1 MTYVPLVY
9 FGCLSI
15 IMYQRHKQ
23 LDIATTV
30 SLIFAVSGLFSV
42 LIDIN
47 GYRSY
52 DTYKYEISIVPAALY
67 CILLTLCI
75 LPLAKCD
82 IFSRIQIESV
92 RNVKLIKLLSVVS
105 IIWFVLTV
113 YFSWDR
119 FLFILMSGD
128 MAEIRNDLYK
138 GIAGDSWMLS
148 LPGPVRF
155 TFALLNLLF
164 GCPWVLIFLGFYS
177 MIGNRVPLLYS
188 YFFLI
193 ASLSGPYNGIL
204 GVDRS
209 SSAYWIMSAV
219 TLFILFRN
227 QLPSKVKKQIS
238 ILGLVA
244 FVGVIAY
251 LAAMTISRFGERDS
265 GGGALGSLISYFG
278 QSYINFC
285 YFFDEYD
292 LPYHHFG
299 VVFPFTSQYIFGIP
313 SGGVNIQQEMTFL
326 SNKATGVFYTFIGQ
340 MIIGIG
346 QFWAIIMTM
355 AYSFFSFKTL
365 GNINRK
371 NEVDIMSLYLY
382 FAFASVVLLGIFGHY
397 YAGPS
402 KTFSLVA
409 MYFVMRILRK

>member
-1 MTYVPLVY
+1 MTYIPFVY

-15 IMYQRHKQ
+15 FLYQRHKQ
-23 LDIATTV
+23 IDIATIV
-30 SLIFAVSGLFSV
+30 SLVFAVSGLFSV

-75 LPLAKCD
+75 LPLAKCN
-82 IFSRIQIESV
+82 IFNRIQIEPV
-92 RNVKLIKLLSVVS
+92 RNVKLLKLLSVVS
-105 IIWFVLTV
+105 IIWFLLTV
-113 YFSWDR
+113 FFSWDR

-128 MAEIRNDLYK
+128 MAEIRGDLYK
-138 GIAGDSWMLS
+138 GIAEDSWMLS

-155 TFALLNLLF
+155 VFTLINMLF

-219 TLFILFRN
+219 TLFVLFRN
-227 QLPSKVKKQIS
+227 QLPSKVKKQLS
-238 ILGLVA
+238 VLGLVA
-244 FVGVIAY
+244 LVGVIAY
-251 LAAMTISRFGERDS
+251 LAAMTIARFGERDS
-265 GGGALGSLISYFG
+265 NGGALGSLISYFG

-299 VVFPFTSQYIFGIP
+299 IVFPFTSEYIFGVP
-313 SGGVNIQQEMTFL
+313 SGGVTIQKEMTFL
-326 SNKATGVFYTFIGQ
+326 SHKATGVFYTFIGQ

-346 QFWAIIMTM
+346 QFWAIIMTLV
-355 AYSFFSFKTL
+355 YSFFSFKTL
-365 GNINRK
+365 GNINRRK
-371 NEVDIMSLYLY
+371 KIDIMSLYLY

-397 YAGPS
+397 YAGPAKS
-402 KTFSLVA
+402 FSLVA

>member
-1 MTYVPLVY
+1 MTYIPLVY
-9 FGCLSI
+9 FGCLFVL
-15 IMYQRHKQ
+15 MYQRHKQ
-23 LDIATTV
+23 IDIASIV

-47 GYRSY
+47 RYRSY
-52 DTYKYEISIVPAALY
+52 DTYNYEISIVPAALY

-75 LPLAKCD
+75 FPLSKCN
-82 IFSRIQIESV
+82 ISSRIQIEPV

-105 IIWFVLTV
+105 IIWFLLTV
-113 YFSWDR
+113 FFSWDR

-128 MAEIRNDLYK
+128 MAEIRGDLYK
-138 GIAGDSWMLS
+138 GIAEDSWMLS
-148 LPGPVRF
+148 LSGPIRY
-155 TFALLNLLF
+155 TFSLLNLLF

-209 SSAYWIMSAV
+209 SSAYWIISAV
-219 TLFILFRN
+219 TLFILFRK

-238 ILGLVA
+238 VLGLVA

-251 LAAMTISRFGERDS
+251 LASMTIARFGESDS
-265 GGGALGSLISYFG
+265 SGGALGSLISYFG

-285 YFFDEYD
+285 YFFDKYD

-299 VVFPFTSQYIFGIP
+299 IVFPFTSQYIFGIP
-313 SGGVNIQQEMTFL
+313 SGGVTIQQEMTWL
-326 SNKATGVFYTFIGQ
+326 SHKETGVFYTFIGQ

-371 NEVDIMSLYLY
+371 NEIDIMSLYLY
-382 FAFASVVLLGIFGHY
+382 FAFASVVLLGIFAHY

-402 KTFSLVA
+402 KAFSLVA

>member
-1 MTYVPLVY
+1 MTYIPLVY
-9 FGCLSI
+9 FGCLSFI
-15 IMYQRHKQ
+15 LYQRNKKI
-23 LDIATTV
+23 DIATIV

-52 DTYKYEISIVPAALY
+52 ETHNYDISIVPAALY

-82 IFSRIQIESV
+82 IINRIQIKPVS
-92 RNVKLIKLLSVVS
+92 NVKLIKLLSVVS
-105 IIWFVLTV
+105 IIWFLLTV
-113 YFSWDR
+113 FFSWDR

-138 GIAGDSWMLS
+138 GISEYSWMLS

-155 TFALLNLLF
+155 VFALINMLF
-164 GCPWVLIFLGFYS
+164 GCPWVLIFLGLYS

-219 TLFILFRN
+219 TLYILFRK
-227 QLPSKVKKQIS
+227 QLPSSKKKQLS
-238 ILGLVA
+238 VLGLVA
-244 FVGVIAY
+244 LVGVIAY
-251 LAAMTISRFGERDS
+251 LASMTFSRFGEKDS
-265 GGGALGSLISYFG
+265 SGGALGSLISYFG

-285 YFFDEYD
+285 YFFDEYN
-292 LPYHHFG
+292 LPHHHFG
-299 VVFPFTSQYIFGIP
+299 IVFPFTSQYIFGIP
-313 SGGVNIQQEMTFL
+313 SGGVTIQEEMTWL
-326 SNKATGVFYTFIGQ
+326 SHKETGVFFTFIGQ
-340 MIIGIG
+340 MMIGIG
-346 QFWAIIMTM
+346 QFWAIIMTL

-371 NEVDIMSLYLY
+371 NEIDIMSLYLY
-382 FAFASVVLLGIFGHY
+382 FAFASVVLLGIFVHY
-397 YAGPS
+397 YASPA

>member
-1 MTYVPLVY
+1 MTYIPLVY
-9 FGCLSI
+9 FGCLSFVL
-15 IMYQRHKQ
+15 YQRHKQ
-23 LDIATTV
+23 IDIATIV

-52 DTYKYEISIVPAALY
+52 DTYNYEISIVPAALY

-82 IFSRIQIESV
+82 IINRIQIKPVS
-92 RNVKLIKLLSVVS
+92 NVKLLKLLSVVS
-105 IIWFVLTV
+105 IIWFLLTV

-128 MAEIRNDLYK
+128 MAEIRSDLYK
-138 GIAGDSWMLS
+138 GITEDSWMLS

-155 TFALLNLLF
+155 TFSLLNLLF
-164 GCPWVLIFLGFYS
+164 GCPWILLFLGFYS
-177 MIGNRVPLLYS
+177 MIGNRIPLFYS
-188 YFFLI
+188 YCFLI
-193 ASLSGPYNGIL
+193 ASLSGPYCGIL

-219 TLFILFRN
+219 TLYILFRN
-227 QLPSKVKKQIS
+227 QLPSSTKKQLS
-238 ILGLVA
+238 VLGLVA
-244 FVGVIAY
+244 LVGVIAY
-251 LAAMTISRFGERDS
+251 LAAMTIARFGERDS
-265 GGGALGSLISYFG
+265 SGGALGSLISYFG

-285 YFFDEYD
+285 YFFDKYD

-299 VVFPFTSQYIFGIP
+299 IVFPFTSQYIFGVP
-313 SGGVNIQQEMTFL
+313 SGGVTIQEAMTWL
-326 SNKATGVFYTFIGQ
+326 SQKETGVFYTFIGH

-365 GNINRK
+365 GKINRK
-371 NEVDIMSLYLY
+371 KEIDIMSLYLY
-382 FAFASVVLLGIFGHY
+382 FAFASVVLLGLFEHY
-397 YAGPS
+397 YASPA
-402 KTFSLVA
+402 KTFSLVV
-409 MYFVMRILRK
+409 MYFVMRFLRK

>member
-1 MTYVPLVY
+1 MTFIPLVY
-9 FGCLSI
+9 FGCLSFFL
-15 IMYQRHKQ
+15 YKRHNQ
-23 LDIATTV
+23 IDIAIIV
-30 SLIFAVSGLFSV
+30 SLVFAVSGLFSV

-52 DTYKYEISIVPAALY
+52 DTYNYEISILPAALY

-75 LPLAKCD
+75 LPLAKCNV
-82 IFSRIQIESV
+82 INRIQIEPV

-105 IIWFVLTV
+105 IIWFLLTV
-113 YFSWDR
+113 FFSWDR

-128 MAEIRNDLYK
+128 MSEIRNDLYK
-138 GIAGDSWMLS
+138 GISEDSWMLS
-148 LPGPVRF
+148 LPGPIRF
-155 TFALLNLLF
+155 VFVLINMLF

-219 TLFILFRN
+219 TLYILFRK
-227 QLPSKVKKQIS
+227 QLSSRINKQIS
-238 ILGLVA
+238 ILGLLA
-244 FVGVIAY
+244 LLGVIAY

-265 GGGALGSLISYFG
+265 SGGTIESLISYFG
-278 QSYINFC
+278 QPFINFC

-299 VVFPFTSQYIFGIP
+299 IVFPFTSQCIFGVP
-313 SGGVNIQQEMTFL
+313 SGGVTIQQEMTWL
-326 SNKATGVFYTFIGQ
+326 SHMETGVFYTFIGQ

-346 QFWAIIMTM
+346 QFWAIIMTLV
-355 AYSFFSFKTL
+355 YSFLSFRTL
-365 GNINRK
+365 GNINRRREI
-371 NEVDIMSLYLY
+371 NILSLYLY
-382 FAFASVVLLGIFGHY
+382 YAFASVVLLGIFGHY

-409 MYFVMRILRK
+409 MYFVMRFLRK

>member
-1 MTYVPLVY
+1 MTYIPLVY
-9 FGCLSI
+9 FGCLFVL
-15 IMYQRHKQ
+15 MYQRHKQ
-23 LDIATTV
+23 IDIASIV

-47 GYRSY
+47 RYRSY
-52 DTYKYEISIVPAALY
+52 DTYNYEISIVPAALY

-75 LPLAKCD
+75 FPLSKCN
-82 IFSRIQIESV
+82 ISSRIQIEPV

-105 IIWFVLTV
+105 IIWFLLTV
-113 YFSWDR
+113 FFSWDR

-128 MAEIRNDLYK
+128 MAEIRGDLYK

-155 TFALLNLLF
+155 VFAVINMLF

-209 SSAYWIMSAV
+209 SSAYWIISAV
-219 TLFILFRN
+219 TLFILFRK

-238 ILGLVA
+238 VLGLVA

-251 LAAMTISRFGERDS
+251 LASMTIARFGESDS
-265 GGGALGSLISYFG
+265 SGGALGSLISYFG

-299 VVFPFTSQYIFGIP
+299 IVFPFTSQYIFGVP
-313 SGGVNIQQEMTFL
+313 SGGVNIQQEMTWL
-326 SNKATGVFYTFIGQ
+326 SHKETGVFYTFIGQ

-346 QFWAIIMTM
+346 QFWAIIMTLV
-355 AYSFFSFKTL
+355 YSFFSFKTL
-365 GNINRK
+365 GNINRRK
-371 NEVDIMSLYLY
+371 KIDIMSLYLY

-397 YAGPS
+397 YAGPAIS
-402 KTFSLVA
+402 FSLVA

>member
-1 MTYVPLVY
+1 MTYIPFVY

-15 IMYQRHKQ
+15 FLYQRHKQ
-23 LDIATTV
+23 IDIATIV
-30 SLIFAVSGLFSV
+30 SLIFAVSGLFGV

-47 GYRSY
+47 GYRYS
-52 DTYKYEISIVPAALY
+52 DTYNYEISIVPAALY

-75 LPLAKCD
+75 LPLSKCN
-82 IFSRIQIESV
+82 IFNRIQIEPV
-92 RNVKLIKLLSVVS
+92 RNIKLIKLFSVVS
-105 IIWFVLTV
+105 IIWFLLTV
-113 YFSWDR
+113 FFSWDS

-138 GIAGDSWMLS
+138 GITEDSWMLS

-155 TFALLNLLF
+155 VFALFNMLF

-177 MIGNRVPLLYS
+177 MVGNRIPLLYS

-193 ASLSGPYNGIL
+193 ASMSEPYNGIL

-209 SSAYWIMSAV
+209 SSAYWMMSAA
-219 TLFILFRN
+219 TLFILFRK
-227 QLPSKVKKQIS
+227 QLSSKIKKQLS
-238 ILGLVA
+238 VLGLVA
-244 FVGVIAY
+244 LVGVIAY
-251 LAAMTISRFGERDS
+251 LAAMTIARFGERDS
-265 GGGALGSLISYFG
+265 SGGALGSLISYFG
-278 QSYINFC
+278 QSFINFC
-285 YFFDEYD
+285 YFFDKYD

-299 VVFPFTSQYIFGIP
+299 IVFPFTSQYVFGVP
-313 SGGVNIQQEMTFL
+313 SGGATIQQEMSWL
-326 SNKATGVFYTFIGQ
+326 SHKETGVFYTFIGQ

-355 AYSFFSFKTL
+355 AYFFFSFKTL
-365 GNINRK
+365 GNINRRK
-371 NEVDIMSLYLY
+371 KIDIMSLYLY

-397 YAGPS
+397 YANPS

-409 MYFVMRILRK
+409 MYFVMRQLR

>member
-1 MTYVPLVY
+1 MTYIPLVY
-9 FGCLSI
+9 FGCLFVL
-15 IMYQRHKQ
+15 MYQRHKQ
-23 LDIATTV
+23 IDIASIV

-47 GYRSY
+47 RYRSY
-52 DTYKYEISIVPAALY
+52 DTYNYEISIEAAALY

-75 LPLAKCD
+75 LPLSKCN
-82 IFSRIQIESV
+82 IFSRIQIEPA

-105 IIWFVLTV
+105 IIWFLLTV
-113 YFSWDR
+113 FFSWDR
-119 FLFILMSGD
+119 FLFILMSGE
-128 MAEIRNDLYK
+128 MAEIRGDLYK
-138 GIAGDSWMLS
+138 GITEDSWMLS

-155 TFALLNLLF
+155 TFSLLNLLF

-209 SSAYWIMSAV
+209 SSAYWIMSAA
-219 TLFILFRN
+219 TLFVLFRN
-227 QLPSKVKKQIS
+227 QFPSKIKRQLSV
-238 ILGLVA
+238 LGLVA

-251 LAAMTISRFGERDS
+251 LASMTIARFGERDS
-265 GGGALGSLISYFG
+265 SGGALGSLISYFG

-285 YFFDEYD
+285 YFFDKYD

-299 VVFPFTSQYIFGIP
+299 IVFPFSSEYIFGVP
-313 SGGVNIQQEMTFL
+313 SGGVTIQQEMTWL
-326 SNKATGVFYTFIGQ
+326 SNKQTGVFYTFIGH

-346 QFWAIIMTM
+346 QFWAIMMTM

-371 NEVDIMSLYLY
+371 NEIDIVSLYLY
-382 FAFASVVLLGIFGHY
+382 FAFASVVLLGIFGNY
-397 YAGPS
+397 YASPA

>member
-1 MTYVPLVY
+1 MTYIPFVY

-15 IMYQRHKQ
+15 FLYQRHKQ
-23 LDIATTV
+23 IDIATIV
-30 SLIFAVSGLFSV
+30 SLVFAVSGLFSV

-75 LPLAKCD
+75 LPLAKCN
-82 IFSRIQIESV
+82 IFNRIQIEPV
-92 RNVKLIKLLSVVS
+92 RNVKLLKLLSVVS
-105 IIWFVLTV
+105 IIWFLLTV
-113 YFSWDR
+113 FFSWDR

-128 MAEIRNDLYK
+128 MAEIRGDLYK
-138 GIAGDSWMLS
+138 GIAEDSWMLS
-148 LPGPVRF
+148 LPGPIRF
-155 TFALLNLLF
+155 TFSLLNLLF

-219 TLFILFRN
+219 TLFVLFRN
-227 QLPSKVKKQIS
+227 QLPSKVKKQLS
-238 ILGLVA
+238 VLGLVA
-244 FVGVIAY
+244 LVGVIAY
-251 LAAMTISRFGERDS
+251 LAAMTIARFGERDS
-265 GGGALGSLISYFG
+265 NGGALGSLISYFG

-299 VVFPFTSQYIFGIP
+299 IVFPFTSEYIFGVP
-313 SGGVNIQQEMTFL
+313 SGGVNIQQEMTWL
-326 SNKATGVFYTFIGQ
+326 SHKETGVFYTFIGH

-346 QFWAIIMTM
+346 QFWAIIMTLV
-355 AYSFFSFKTL
+355 YSFFSFKTL
-365 GNINRK
+365 GNINRRK
-371 NEVDIMSLYLY
+371 KIDIMSLYLY
-382 FAFASVVLLGIFGHY
+382 FAFASVVLLGIFTHY
-397 YAGPS
+397 YAGPAKS
-402 KTFSLVA
+402 FSLVA

>member
-1 MTYVPLVY
+1 MTYIPLVY
-9 FGCLSI
+9 FGCLSLFI
-15 IMYQRHKQ
+15 YQRNKQ
-23 LDIATTV
+23 IDIAFIS
-30 SLIFAVSGLFSV
+30 SLIFAVSGFFSV

-47 GYRSY
+47 GYRY
-52 DTYKYEISIVPAALY
+52 DDTYHYEISIVPAAVY

-75 LPLAKCD
+75 LPLAKCN
-82 IFSRIQIESV
+82 IFSRIQIEPV

-105 IIWFVLTV
+105 IIWFLLTV
-113 YFSWDR
+113 FFSWDR

-128 MAEIRNDLYK
+128 MAEIRGDLYK
-138 GIAGDSWMLS
+138 GIAEDSWMLS

-155 TFALLNLLF
+155 VFALINMLF

-219 TLFILFRN
+219 TLFVLFRN
-227 QLPSKVKKQIS
+227 QLPSKVKKQLS
-238 ILGLVA
+238 VLGLVA

-251 LAAMTISRFGERDS
+251 LAAMTIDRFGERDS
-265 GGGALGSLISYFG
+265 SGGALGSLISYFG

-299 VVFPFTSQYIFGIP
+299 IVFPFTSEYIFGVP
-313 SGGVNIQQEMTFL
+313 SGGVNIQQEMTWL
-326 SNKATGVFYTFIGQ
+326 SHKETGVFYTFIGH

-346 QFWAIIMTM
+346 QFWAIIMTLV
-355 AYSFFSFKTL
+355 YSFFSFKTL
-365 GNINRK
+365 GNINRRK
-371 NEVDIMSLYLY
+371 KIDIMSLYLY
-382 FAFASVVLLGIFGHY
+382 FAFASVVLLGIFVHY
-397 YAGPS
+397 YAGPAKS
-402 KTFSLVA
+402 FSLVA

>member
-1 MTYVPLVY
+1 MTYIPLVY
-9 FGCLSI
+9 FGCLSFVL
-15 IMYQRHKQ
+15 YQRHKQ
-23 LDIATTV
+23 IDIATIV

-52 DTYKYEISIVPAALY
+52 DTYNYEISIVPAALY

-82 IFSRIQIESV
+82 IINRIQIKPVS
-92 RNVKLIKLLSVVS
+92 NVKLLKLLSVVS
-105 IIWFVLTV
+105 IIWFLLTV

-128 MAEIRNDLYK
+128 MAEIRSDLYK
-138 GIAGDSWMLS
+138 GITEDSWMLS

-155 TFALLNLLF
+155 TFSLLNLLF
-164 GCPWVLIFLGFYS
+164 GCPWILLFLGFYS
-177 MIGNRVPLLYS
+177 MIGNRIPLFYS
-188 YFFLI
+188 YCFLI
-193 ASLSGPYNGIL
+193 ASLSGPYCGIL

-219 TLFILFRN
+219 TLYILFRN
-227 QLPSKVKKQIS
+227 QLPSSTKKQLS
-238 ILGLVA
+238 VLGLVA
-244 FVGVIAY
+244 LVGVIAY
-251 LAAMTISRFGERDS
+251 LAAMTIARFGERDS
-265 GGGALGSLISYFG
+265 SGGALGSLISYFG

-285 YFFDEYD
+285 YFFDKYD

-299 VVFPFTSQYIFGIP
+299 IVFPFTSQYIFGVP
-313 SGGVNIQQEMTFL
+313 SGGVTIQEAMTWL
-326 SNKATGVFYTFIGQ
+326 SQKETGVFYTFIGH

-365 GNINRK
+365 GKINRK
-371 NEVDIMSLYLY
+371 KEIDIMSLYLY
-382 FAFASVVLLGIFGHY
+382 FAFASVVLLGLFAHY
-397 YAGPS
+397 YASPA
-402 KTFSLVA
+402 KTFSLVV
-409 MYFVMRILRK
+409 MYFVMRFLRK

>member
-1 MTYVPLVY
+1 MTYIPLVY
-9 FGCLSI
+9 FGCLFVL
-15 IMYQRHKQ
+15 MYQRHKQ
-23 LDIATTV
+23 IDIASIV

-47 GYRSY
+47 RYRSN
-52 DTYKYEISIVPAALY
+52 DTYNYEISIVPAALY

-75 LPLAKCD
+75 FPLSKCN
-82 IFSRIQIESV
+82 ISSRIQIEPV

-105 IIWFVLTV
+105 IIWFLLTV
-113 YFSWDR
+113 FFSWDR

-128 MAEIRNDLYK
+128 MAEIRGDLYK
-138 GIAGDSWMLS
+138 GIAEDSWMLS
-148 LPGPVRF
+148 LSGPIRY
-155 TFALLNLLF
+155 TFSLLNLLF

-177 MIGNRVPLLYS
+177 MIGNRVPLFYS

-219 TLFILFRN
+219 TLFILFRK

-238 ILGLVA
+238 VLGLVA

-251 LAAMTISRFGERDS
+251 LASMTIARFGERDS
-265 GGGALGSLISYFG
+265 SGGALGSLISYFG

-285 YFFDEYD
+285 YFFDKYD

-299 VVFPFTSQYIFGIP
+299 IVFPFTSQYIFGIP
-313 SGGVNIQQEMTFL
+313 SGGVTIQQEMTWL
-326 SNKATGVFYTFIGQ
+326 SHKETGVFYTFIGQ

-346 QFWAIIMTM
+346 QFWAIIMTLV
-355 AYSFFSFKTL
+355 YSFFSFKTL
-365 GNINRK
+365 GNINRRK
-371 NEVDIMSLYLY
+371 KIDIMSLYLY

-397 YAGPS
+397 YAGPAKS
-402 KTFSLVA
+402 FSLVA

>member
-1 MTYVPLVY
+1 MTYIPLVY
-9 FGCLSI
+9 FGCLSVFI
-15 IMYQRHKQ
+15 YQRNKQ
-23 LDIATTV
+23 IDIAFIS

-47 GYRSY
+47 RYRAY
-52 DTYKYEISIVPAALY
+52 GTDNYEISIEAAALY

-75 LPLAKCD
+75 LSLAKCN
-82 IFSRIQIESV
+82 IFNRIQIEPV
-92 RNVKLIKLLSVVS
+92 RNVKLLKLLSVVS
-105 IIWFVLTV
+105 IIWFLLTV
-113 YFSWDR
+113 FFSWDR

-128 MAEIRNDLYK
+128 MAEIRGDLYK
-138 GIAGDSWMLS
+138 GIAEDSWMLS

-155 TFALLNLLF
+155 VFALINMLF

-219 TLFILFRN
+219 TLFVLFRN
-227 QLPSKVKKQIS
+227 QLPSKVKKQLS
-238 ILGLVA
+238 VLGLVA
-244 FVGVIAY
+244 LVGVIAY
-251 LAAMTISRFGERDS
+251 LAAMTIARFGERDS
-265 GGGALGSLISYFG
+265 NGGALGSLISYFG

-299 VVFPFTSQYIFGIP
+299 IVFPFTSEYIFGVP
-313 SGGVNIQQEMTFL
+313 SGGVNIQQEMTWL
-326 SNKATGVFYTFIGQ
+326 SHKETGVFYTFIGH

-346 QFWAIIMTM
+346 QFWAIIMTLV
-355 AYSFFSFKTL
+355 YSFFSFKTL
-365 GNINRK
+365 GNINRRK
-371 NEVDIMSLYLY
+371 KTDIMSLYLY
-382 FAFASVVLLGIFGHY
+382 FAFASVVLLGIFVHY
-397 YAGPS
+397 YAGPAKS
-402 KTFSLVA
+402 FSLVA

>member
-1 MTYVPLVY
+1 MTYIPFVY

-15 IMYQRHKQ
+15 FLYQRHKQ
-23 LDIATTV
+23 IDIATIV
-30 SLIFAVSGLFSV
+30 SLVFAVSGLFSV

-75 LPLAKCD
+75 LPLAKCN
-82 IFSRIQIESV
+82 IFNRIQIEPV
-92 RNVKLIKLLSVVS
+92 RNVKLLKLLSVVS
-105 IIWFVLTV
+105 IIWFLLTV
-113 YFSWDR
+113 FFSWDR

-128 MAEIRNDLYK
+128 MAEIRGDLYK
-138 GIAGDSWMLS
+138 GIAEDSWMLS

-155 TFALLNLLF
+155 VFALINMLF

-219 TLFILFRN
+219 TLFVLFRN
-227 QLPSKVKKQIS
+227 QLPSKVKKQLS
-238 ILGLVA
+238 VLGLVA
-244 FVGVIAY
+244 LVGVIAY
-251 LAAMTISRFGERDS
+251 LAAMTIARFGERDS
-265 GGGALGSLISYFG
+265 NGGALGSLISYFG

-299 VVFPFTSQYIFGIP
+299 IVFPFTSQYIFGVP
-313 SGGVNIQQEMTFL
+313 SGGVNIQQEMTWL
-326 SNKATGVFYTFIGQ
+326 SHKETGVFYTFIGQ

-346 QFWAIIMTM
+346 QFWAIIMTLV
-355 AYSFFSFKTL
+355 YSFFSFKTL
-365 GNINRK
+365 GNINRRK
-371 NEVDIMSLYLY
+371 KIDIMSLYLY

-397 YAGPS
+397 YAGPAKS
-402 KTFSLVA
+402 FSLVA

>member
-1 MTYVPLVY
+1 MTYIPLVY
-9 FGCLSI
+9 FGCLSFI
-15 IMYQRHKQ
+15 LYQRHKQ
-23 LDIATTV
+23 IDIATIV

-52 DTYKYEISIVPAALY
+52 DTYDYEISIVPAALY
-67 CILLTLCI
+67 CILLSLCI

-82 IFSRIQIESV
+82 IINRIQIKPVS
-92 RNVKLIKLLSVVS
+92 NVKLLKLLSVVS
-105 IIWFVLTV
+105 IIWFLLTV

-128 MAEIRNDLYK
+128 MAEIRSNLYK
-138 GIAGDSWMLS
+138 GITEDSWMLS

-155 TFALLNLLF
+155 TFSLLNLLF
-164 GCPWVLIFLGFYS
+164 GCPWILLFLGFYS
-177 MIGNRVPLLYS
+177 MIGNRIPLFYS
-188 YFFLI
+188 YCFLI
-193 ASLSGPYNGIL
+193 ASLSGPYCGIL

-219 TLFILFRN
+219 TLYILFRN
-227 QLPSKVKKQIS
+227 QLPSNIKKQIS
-238 ILGLVA
+238 ALGLVA
-244 FVGVIAY
+244 LVGVIAY
-251 LAAMTISRFGERDS
+251 LASMTIARFGERDS
-265 GGGALGSLISYFG
+265 SGGALGSLISYFG

-285 YFFDEYD
+285 YFFDKYD

-299 VVFPFTSQYIFGIP
+299 IVFPFTSQYIFGVP
-313 SGGVNIQQEMTFL
+313 SGGVTIQEEMTWL
-326 SNKATGVFYTFIGQ
+326 SQKETGVFYTFIGQ

-371 NEVDIMSLYLY
+371 NEIDIMSLYLY
-382 FAFASVVLLGIFGHY
+382 FAFASVVLLGIFTHY
-397 YAGPS
+397 YASPA

-409 MYFVMRILRK
+409 MFFVMRILRK

>member
-1 MTYVPLVY
+1 MTYIPFVY

-15 IMYQRHKQ
+15 FLYQRHKQ
-23 LDIATTV
+23 IDIATIV
-30 SLIFAVSGLFSV
+30 SLVFAVSGLFSV

-52 DTYKYEISIVPAALY
+52 ETYNYDISIVPAALY

-75 LPLAKCD
+75 LPLGKCN
-82 IFSRIQIESV
+82 IFNRVQIEPV
-92 RNVKLIKLLSVVS
+92 RNVNLMKLLSVVS
-105 IIWFVLTV
+105 IIWFLLTV
-113 YFSWDR
+113 FFSWDR

-128 MAEIRNDLYK
+128 MAEIRDDLYK
-138 GIAGDSWMLS
+138 GITEDSWMLS
-148 LPGPVRF
+148 LPGPVRIV
-155 TFALLNLLF
+155 FALFNMLF

-219 TLFILFRN
+219 TLYILFRN
-227 QLPSKVKKQIS
+227 QLTSSIKKQIS
-238 ILGLVA
+238 VLGLVA
-244 FVGVIAY
+244 LVGVIAY
-251 LAAMTISRFGERDS
+251 LAAMTIARFGERDS
-265 GGGALGSLISYFG
+265 NGGALGSLISYFG

-299 VVFPFTSQYIFGIP
+299 IVFPFTSEYIFGVP
-313 SGGVNIQQEMTFL
+313 SGGVTIQKEMTFL
-326 SNKATGVFYTFIGQ
+326 SHKATGVFYTFIGQ

-346 QFWAIIMTM
+346 QFWAIIMTLV
-355 AYSFFSFKTL
+355 YSFFSFKTL

-371 NEVDIMSLYLY
+371 NEIDIVSLYLY
-382 FAFASVVLLGIFGHY
+382 FAFASVVLLGIFTHY
-397 YAGPS
+397 YAGPAKS
-402 KTFSLVA
+402 FSLVA

>member
-1 MTYVPLVY
+1 MTYIPLVY
-9 FGCLSI
+9 FSCLSVFI
-15 IMYQRHKQ
+15 YQRHKQ
-23 LDIATTV
+23 IDIASIV

-52 DTYKYEISIVPAALY
+52 DTSNYEISIVPAALY

-75 LPLAKCD
+75 LPLSKCN
-82 IFSRIQIESV
+82 ISSRIQVEPV

-105 IIWFVLTV
+105 IIWLLLTV
-113 YFSWDR
+113 FFSWDR

-128 MAEIRNDLYK
+128 MAEIRGDLYK
-138 GIAGDSWMLS
+138 GITEDSWMLS

-155 TFALLNLLF
+155 TFTLLNLLF
-164 GCPWVLIFLGFYS
+164 GCPWILIFLGFYS

-219 TLFILFRN
+219 TLFVLFRN
-227 QLPSKVKKQIS
+227 QLPSSIKKQLS
-238 ILGLVA
+238 VLGLVA
-244 FVGVIAY
+244 FVGVISY
-251 LAAMTISRFGERDS
+251 LAAMTIARFGERDS
-265 GGGALGSLISYFG
+265 SDGALGSLISYFG

-299 VVFPFTSQYIFGIP
+299 IVFPFTSQYIFGVP
-313 SGGVNIQQEMTFL
+313 SGGVTIQEEMTWL
-326 SNKATGVFYTFIGQ
+326 SHKATGVFYTFIGQ

-397 YAGPS
+397 YASPS

>member
-1 MTYVPLVY
+1 MTYIPLVY
-9 FGCLSI
+9 FGCLSFI
-15 IMYQRHKQ
+15 LYQRHKQ
-23 LDIATTV
+23 IDIATIV

-52 DTYKYEISIVPAALY
+52 QTCNYDISIVPAALY

-82 IFSRIQIESV
+82 IINRIQIKPVS
-92 RNVKLIKLLSVVS
+92 NVKLMKLLSVVS
-105 IIWFVLTV
+105 IIWFLLTV
-113 YFSWDR
+113 IFSWDR
-119 FLFILMSGD
+119 FLFILMSGE
-128 MAEIRNDLYK
+128 MAEIRSDLYK
-138 GIAGDSWMLS
+138 GITEDSWMLS

-155 TFALLNLLF
+155 TFSLLNLLF

-193 ASLSGPYNGIL
+193 ASLSGPYNGVL

-209 SSAYWIMSAV
+209 SSAYWIISAV
-219 TLFILFRN
+219 TLFILFRK
-227 QLPSKVKKQIS
+227 QLPSKIKKQIS
-238 ILGLVA
+238 VLGLVA
-244 FVGVIAY
+244 LGGVIAY
-251 LAAMTISRFGERDS
+251 LAAMTIARFGERDS
-265 GGGALGSLISYFG
+265 SGDALGSLITYFG
-278 QSYINFC
+278 LPYINFC
-285 YFFDEYD
+285 YFFDKYE

-299 VVFPFTSQYIFGIP
+299 IVFPFISQYIFGIP
-313 SGGVNIQQEMTFL
+313 AGGVTIQEKMSWL
-326 SNKATGVFYTFIGQ
+326 SHMETGTFYTFIGQ

-346 QFWAIIMTM
+346 QFWAIIMTLV
-355 AYSFFSFKTL
+355 YSFFSFKTL

-371 NEVDIMSLYLY
+371 NEINIMSLYLY

-397 YAGPS
+397 YASPS

-409 MYFVMRILRK
+409 MYFVMRFLRK

>member
-1 MTYVPLVY
+1 MTFIPLVY
-9 FGCLSI
+9 FGCLSFFL
-15 IMYQRHKQ
+15 YKRHKQ
-23 LDIATTV
+23 IDIAIIV
-30 SLIFAVSGLFSV
+30 SLVFAVSGLFSV

-52 DTYKYEISIVPAALY
+52 DTCNYEISLLPAVLY

-75 LPLAKCD
+75 LPLAKCN
-82 IFSRIQIESV
+82 IINKIQIEPV

-105 IIWFVLTV
+105 IIWFLLTV
-113 YFSWDR
+113 FFSWDR

-128 MAEIRNDLYK
+128 MGEIRSDLYK
-138 GIAGDSWMLS
+138 GIAEDSWVAS

-155 TFALLNLLF
+155 IFAILNLLF
-164 GCPWVLIFLGFYS
+164 GCPWILLFLGFYS
-177 MIGNRVPLLYS
+177 MIGNRIPLLYS

-219 TLFILFRN
+219 TLFILFRK
-227 QLPSKVKKQIS
+227 QLSSRINKQIS
-238 ILGLVA
+238 ILGLLA
-244 FVGVIAY
+244 LLGVIAY

-265 GGGALGSLISYFG
+265 SGGTIESLISYFG
-278 QSYINFC
+278 QPFINFC

-299 VVFPFTSQYIFGIP
+299 IVFPFTSQCIFGVP
-313 SGGVNIQQEMTFL
+313 SGGVTIQQEMTWL
-326 SNKATGVFYTFIGQ
+326 SHKETGVFYTFIGQ

-346 QFWAIIMTM
+346 QFWAIIMTLV
-355 AYSFFSFKTL
+355 YSFLSFRTL
-365 GNINRK
+365 GNINRRREI
-371 NEVDIMSLYLY
+371 NILSLYLY
-382 FAFASVVLLGIFGHY
+382 YAFASVVLLGIFGHY

-409 MYFVMRILRK
+409 MYFVMRFLRK

>member
-1 MTYVPLVY
+1 MTYIPLVY
-9 FGCLSI
+9 FGCLSV

-23 LDIATTV
+23 IDIATIS

-47 GYRSY
+47 RYRSD
-52 DTYKYEISIVPAALY
+52 DTYNYEISIVPAALY

-75 LPLAKCD
+75 LPLAKCN
-82 IFSRIQIESV
+82 IVNRIQIEPV

-105 IIWFVLTV
+105 IIWFLLTV
-113 YFSWDR
+113 FFSWDR
-119 FLFILMSGD
+119 FLFILTSGD
-128 MAEIRNDLYK
+128 MAEIRGDLYK
-138 GIAGDSWMLS
+138 GITEDSWMVS

-155 TFALLNLLF
+155 VFALINMLF
-164 GCPWVLIFLGFYS
+164 GCSWVLIFLGFYS

-219 TLFILFRN
+219 TLFILFRK

-238 ILGLVA
+238 VLGLVA

-251 LAAMTISRFGERDS
+251 LAAMTIARFGESDS
-265 GGGALGSLISYFG
+265 SGGALGSLISYFG

-292 LPYHHFG
+292 LPFHHFG
-299 VVFPFTSQYIFGIP
+299 IVFPFTSQYIFGVP
-313 SGGVNIQQEMTFL
+313 SVTVTIQQEMTWL
-326 SNKATGVFYTFIGQ
+326 SHKATGVFYTFIGQ
-340 MIIGIG
+340 MIVGIG

-371 NEVDIMSLYLY
+371 NEIDIMSLYLY
-382 FAFASVVLLGIFGHY
+382 FAFASVVLLGIFTHY

-402 KTFSLVA
+402 KTFSLVT
-409 MYFVMRILRK
+409 MYFVMRILKK

>member
-1 MTYVPLVY
+1 MTYIPLVY
-9 FGCLSI
+9 FGCLSLFI
-15 IMYQRHKQ
+15 YQRNKQ
-23 LDIATTV
+23 IDIAFIS

-47 GYRSY
+47 RYRAY
-52 DTYKYEISIVPAALY
+52 GTDNYEISIEAAALY

-75 LPLAKCD
+75 LSLAKCN
-82 IFSRIQIESV
+82 IFNRIQIEPV
-92 RNVKLIKLLSVVS
+92 RNVKLLKLLSVVS
-105 IIWFVLTV
+105 IIWFLLTV
-113 YFSWDR
+113 FFSWDR

-128 MAEIRNDLYK
+128 MAEIRGDLYK
-138 GIAGDSWMLS
+138 GIAEDSWMLS

-155 TFALLNLLF
+155 VFALINMLF

-219 TLFILFRN
+219 TLFVLFRN
-227 QLPSKVKKQIS
+227 QLPSKVKKQLS
-238 ILGLVA
+238 VLGLVA
-244 FVGVIAY
+244 LVGVIAY
-251 LAAMTISRFGERDS
+251 LAAMTIARFGERDS
-265 GGGALGSLISYFG
+265 NGGALGSLISYFG

-299 VVFPFTSQYIFGIP
+299 IVFPFTSEYIFGVP
-313 SGGVNIQQEMTFL
+313 SGGVNIQQEMTWL
-326 SNKATGVFYTFIGQ
+326 SHKETGVFYTFIGH

-346 QFWAIIMTM
+346 QFWAIIMTLV
-355 AYSFFSFKTL
+355 YSFFSFKTL
-365 GNINRK
+365 GNINRRK
-371 NEVDIMSLYLY
+371 KIDIMSLYLY
-382 FAFASVVLLGIFGHY
+382 FAFASVVLLGIFVHY
-397 YAGPS
+397 YASPS
-402 KTFSLVA
+402 KTVSLVA

>member
-1 MTYVPLVY
+1 MTVFL
-9 FGCLSI
+9 
-15 IMYQRHKQ
+15 
-23 LDIATTV
+23 
-30 SLIFAVSGLFSV
+30 
-42 LIDIN
+42 
-47 GYRSY
+47 
-52 DTYKYEISIVPAALY
+52 
-67 CILLTLCI
+67 
-75 LPLAKCD
+75 
-82 IFSRIQIESV
+82 
-92 RNVKLIKLLSVVS
+92 
-105 IIWFVLTV
+105 
-113 YFSWDR
+113 SWDR

-128 MAEIRNDLYK
+128 LAEIRGDLYK
-138 GIAGDSWMLS
+138 GITEDSWMVS

-155 TFALLNLLF
+155 VFALINMLF

-219 TLFILFRN
+219 TLFVLFRN
-227 QLPSKVKKQIS
+227 QLPSKVKKQLS
-238 ILGLVA
+238 VLGLVA
-244 FVGVIAY
+244 LVGVIAY
-251 LAAMTISRFGERDS
+251 LAAMTIARFGERDS
-265 GGGALGSLISYFG
+265 NGGALGSLISYFG

-299 VVFPFTSQYIFGIP
+299 IVFPFTSEYIFGVP
-313 SGGVNIQQEMTFL
+313 SGGVNIQQEMTWL
-326 SNKATGVFYTFIGQ
+326 SHKETGVFYTFIGQ

-365 GNINRK
+365 GNINRRK
-371 NEVDIMSLYLY
+371 KIDIMSLYLY
-382 FAFASVVLLGIFGHY
+382 FAFASVVLLGIFTHY
-397 YAGPS
+397 YAGPAKS
-402 KTFSLVA
+402 FSLVA

>member
-1 MTYVPLVY
+1 MTFIPLVY
-9 FGCLSI
+9 FGCLSFFL
-15 IMYQRHKQ
+15 YKRHKQ
-23 LDIATTV
+23 IDIAIIV
-30 SLIFAVSGLFSV
+30 SLVFAVSGLFSV

-52 DTYKYEISIVPAALY
+52 DTYNYDISIVPAALY

-75 LPLAKCD
+75 LPLAKCN
-82 IFSRIQIESV
+82 IINGIQIEPV

-105 IIWFVLTV
+105 IIWFLLTV
-113 YFSWDR
+113 FFSWDR

-128 MAEIRNDLYK
+128 MAEIRGDLYK
-138 GIAGDSWMLS
+138 GITEDSWMLS

-155 TFALLNLLF
+155 IFSFLNLLF
-164 GCPWVLIFLGFYS
+164 GCPWILLFLGFYS
-177 MIGNRVPLLYS
+177 MIGNRIPLPYS

-219 TLFILFRN
+219 TLYILFRN
-227 QLPSKVKKQIS
+227 QLPSNIKKQLS
-238 ILGLVA
+238 VLGLVA

-251 LAAMTISRFGERDS
+251 LAAMTIARFGERDS
-265 GGGALGSLISYFG
+265 SGGALGSLISYFG

-292 LPYHHFG
+292 LPHHHFG
-299 VVFPFTSQYIFGIP
+299 IVFPFTSQYIFDIP
-313 SGGVNIQQEMTFL
+313 SGGVTIQQEMTWL
-326 SNKATGVFYTFIGQ
+326 SHKETGVFYTFIGQ

-346 QFWAIIMTM
+346 QFWAIIMTLV
-355 AYSFFSFKTL
+355 YSFFSFKTM
-365 GNINRK
+365 GNISRRK
-371 NEVDIMSLYLY
+371 GIDIMSLYLY
-382 FAFASVVLLGIFGHY
+382 FAFASVVLLGIFVHY
-397 YAGPS
+397 YASPS